1 MEEDLYRTAAQ
12 VFALYGGFFK
22 HVAEE
27 LGVEKALEL
36 QARSGK
42 EAGERIGRWMRERK
56 GVDRLDAETFL
67 PILKEINDPFGYDST
82 YEIKS
87 NSVILTTHR
96 CPLYQG
102 FTISGHDHNRSG
114 YLCGYLL
121 RAFFKGIKE
130 VHPNVEYDLDFREN
144 EEGKCV
150 ETITI
155 N

>member
-1 MEEDLYRTAAQ
+1 MDEDLNRTTAQ

-27 LGVEKALEL
+27 FGVEKALEL
-36 QARSGK
+36 QAKSGK
-42 EAGERIGRWMRERK
+42 EAGERIGRWMRERR
-56 GVDRLDAETFL
+56 GVDMLDAETFL
-67 PILKEINDPFGYDST
+67 PLLKEINDPFGYDST
-82 YEIKS
+82 YEVES
-87 NSVILTTHR
+87 NRVILTTHR

-102 FTISGHDHNRSG
+102 LLDYGHDHNRSG

-121 RAFFKGIKE
+121 RAFFKGLKE
-130 VHPNVEYDLDFREN
+130 VYPNVEYDLDFREDM
-144 EEGKCV
+144 EGRCI

>member
-42 EAGERIGRWMRERK
+42 EAGERK
-56 GVDRLDAETFL
+56 GVERLDVETFL

-87 NSVILTTHR
+87 NRVILTTHR
-96 CPLYQG
+96 RPLYQG

-121 RAFFKGIKE
+121 RAFFKGLKE
-130 VHPNVEYDLDFREN
+130 VYPNVEYDLDFREE
-144 EEGKCV
+144 EEGNCV

>member
-1 MEEDLYRTAAQ
+1 MDEDLYRTAAQ

-36 QARSGK
+36 QAKSGK
-42 EAGERIGRWMRERK
+42 EAGERIGRWMRDTR
-56 GVDRLDAETFL
+56 GVDMLDAKTFL

-82 YEIKS
+82 YEVES
-87 NSVILTTHR
+87 NRVILTTHR

-102 FTISGHDHNRSG
+102 LLDHGHDHNRSG

-121 RAFFKGIKE
+121 RAFFKGLKE
-130 VHPNVEYDLDFREN
+130 VYPNVEYDLDFREDM
-144 EEGKCV
+144 EGNCV